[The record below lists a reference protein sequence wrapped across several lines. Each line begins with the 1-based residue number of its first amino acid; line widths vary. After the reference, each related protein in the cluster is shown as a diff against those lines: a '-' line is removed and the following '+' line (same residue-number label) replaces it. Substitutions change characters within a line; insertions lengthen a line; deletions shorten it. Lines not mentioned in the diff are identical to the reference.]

1 MRAHGAACIH
11 ACIQSIRVLWKAY
24 TNGQSCKVNI
34 SPNSNSLVAGAPR
47 KGWRTTLKRPAIRF
61 PGDRSP
67 RRRTSPPIYALLLS
81 FYGSLPDN
89 SSIVR
94 LRLVYLIMLGGG
106 REGEGCLVSRF
117 CDTQLRTIES
127 IKGKRDSCSKLLKY
141 IVFNNNN
148 NKKKCV
154 TP

>member
-34 SPNSNSLVAGAPR
+34 SPNSNSLVAEAPR

-94 LRLVYLIMLGGG
+94 LRLVYLIMLEGGG
-106 REGEGCLVSRF
+106 VSR
-117 CDTQLRTIES
+117 LELSLIH
-127 IKGKRDSCSKLLKY
+127 I
-141 IVFNNNN
+141 
-148 NKKKCV
+148 
-154 TP
+154 